1 MNFVV
6 IHPNNDLGSLKI
18 LNNYKKYKN
27 KKKFNFFKSLI
38 FEYFLQLLKNAEFI
52 IGNSSSALYEAII
65 LKTPSIN
72 IGTRQLNRIKSKCI
86 LNVNIN
92 ELSKY
97 KINNFIKSYKP
108 SSKLFY
114 GDGKSSKKFIKIL
127 KSKNF
132 WKISSQKYFKD
143 NKLIKI

>member
-1 MNFVV
+1 MFV
-6 IHPNNDLGSLKI
+6 SW
-18 LNNYKKYKN
+18 
-27 KKKFNFFKSLI
+27 
-38 FEYFLQLLKNAEFI
+38 
-52 IGNSSSALYEAII
+52 
-65 LKTPSIN
+65 
-72 IGTRQLNRIKSKCI
+72 